1 MNKVIAAMMMMAI
14 TSATPA
20 MADKK
25 YSMDKSVRG
34 KVEVVNHNSKNAP
47 HVYTHKKNDYRP
59 DVRTCTIKLCRHD
72 SHRKLVAKA
81 ERINGVMDTK
91 WNSRTRELTIRFDA
105 HLTSAHYIKHL
116 LA

>member
-59 DVRTCTIKLCRHD
+59 DVRTCTIKLSRHD

>member
-14 TSATPA
+14 TSWAPA

-34 KVEVVNHNSKNAP
+34 KVEVVDHSKNASN
-47 HVYTHKKNDYRP
+47 VYTHKKNDYRR
-59 DVRTCTIKLCRHD
+59 DVRTCTIKLSRHD
-72 SHRKLVAKA
+72 SHRKFVAKA

-91 WNSRTRELTIRFDA
+91 WNPRTRELTIRFDA

-116 LA
+116 MA

>member
-14 TSATPA
+14 TSWAPA

-34 KVEVVNHNSKNAP
+34 KVEVVDHSKNASN
-47 HVYTHKKNDYRP
+47 VYTHKKNDYRR
-59 DVRTCTIKLCRHD
+59 DVRTCTIKLSRHD

-81 ERINGVMDTK
+81 ERINGVMGTK
-91 WNSRTRELTIRFDA
+91 WNPRTRELTIRFDA

-116 LA
+116 MA